1 MKYLNGNR
9 TSSDICHNAEVTI
22 AQCTSGKV
30 PTIES
35 VVFEHSRL
43 LGCCQQNVRE
53 LVEATGFGRER
64 TWGEASCCA
73 GSTAKRLA
81 GSDYAKVPHSEA
93 QPGDLIYFGGGK
105 ECSRCHGEVGHVGV
119 YMGNGN
125 LWQNTSY
132 ESRGLCIIPIR
143 QDQAARMIGVY
154 RLFPLTSK
162 PNPLSLVNWCGEY
175 LPAEDVI
182 EQDGQ
187 NFISLRALAEAEGY
201 AVHFDAGSRKVF
213 VGPASWWSAQK

>member
-1 MKYLNGNR
+1 MKYLNGNK
-9 TSSDICHNAEVTI
+9 TSLDICRNAEVAI
-22 AQCTSGKV
+22 VQYTSGKV

-43 LGCCQQNVRE
+43 LGCCQQNIRE
-53 LVEATGFGRER
+53 LIEATAFGKER
-64 TWGEASCCA
+64 TWSEASCCA

-81 GSDYAKVPHSEA
+81 ASDYERVPHSEA

-154 RLFPLTSK
+154 RLFPLAAK
-162 PNPLSLVNWCGEY
+162 PMTNSPVNWCGQY
-175 LPAEDVI
+175 LSAGDVI
-182 EQDGQ
+182 EQAGQ
-187 NFISLRALAEAEGY
+187 NYISLRALAEAEGY
-201 AVHFDAGSRKVF
+201 AVHFDPVSHKVF
-213 VGPASWWSAQK
+213 VGPASWWK